1 MIQDAKQFVA
11 AINQL
16 CAEKN
21 LPKDK
26 VMEAVKAAL
35 KTAYR
40 KDYGNKD
47 QNIQVEINEDTGAMT
62 IYLVKIAVKK
72 VENPEQEIALGEA
85 KKYKKDAKADEE
97 IWMEVTPP
105 ADYGRIAAQAAKQV
119 IMQRIQEAERD
130 QMFETFKERENE
142 LVSALVSKVDDNQVF
157 LEIERNLVLLPN
169 EERVPGE
176 RYFPGTR
183 LKVFLNKVVKTTKGP
198 QLWIS
203 RKHPDLVRKLFE
215 VEIPEIR
222 NGVVEIKKVARVA
235 GVRSK
240 IAVSSKDEKIDPIGA
255 CVGQKGVRIQNII
268 RELNGEMIDVIQWS
282 EDREKF
288 IKAALSP
295 AKIESIAFHETDKRA
310 TIFVP
315 TDQRPLA
322 IGKQGQ
328 NVKLASE
335 LTEYELDIRDASEH
349 AAATTPVTDGAPVST
364 DTAAAEPAGTIPMV
378 VPPEKD
384 SLELL
389 GLGDSVMSKLKKA
402 GINTVSQL
410 QQMALT
416 DLTQIGGIGQQSA
429 HKIQEMVQ
437 AYGKKLAQE
446 SPAQPEE
453 EQVKAE
459 PASSTEEPK
468 EEASEPTAEDN
479 PPA

>member
-1 MIQDAKQFVA
+1 MIQDPKQFVA

-26 VMEAVKAAL
+26 VLESIQAAI

-47 QNIQVEINEDTGAMT
+47 QNIKVDINEENGMMN
-62 IYLVKIAVKK
+62 IYLVKIAKKK
-72 VENPEQEIALGEA
+72 VENEDQEIALGEA
-85 KKYKKDAKADEE
+85 KKYRKDAKEGEE
-97 IWMEVTPP
+97 VEIEVTPP

-130 QMFETFKERENE
+130 MLFETFKERENE
-142 LVSALVSKVDDNQVF
+142 LVSAMVSKVDDNQVF
-157 LEIERNLVLLPN
+157 LEIEHNLVPLPN

-183 LKVFLNKVVKTTKGP
+183 MKVFLNKVVKTTKGP
-198 QLWIS
+198 LLLIS
-203 RKHPDLVRKLFE
+203 RKHPDLVKKLFE

-240 IAVSSKDEKIDPIGA
+240 IAVLSKDEKIDPIGA

-268 RELNGEMIDVIQWS
+268 RELNGEMIDVIEWS
-282 EDREKF
+282 DATEKF
-288 IKAALSP
+288 IKAALAP
-295 AKIESIAFHETDKRA
+295 AKIAEISLMAAEKRA

-315 TDQRPLA
+315 QDQRPLA

-335 LTEYELDIRDASEH
+335 LTGYELDIRDISEFQGGP
-349 AAATTPVTDGAPVST
+349 AAAAPAA
-364 DTAAAEPAGTIPMV
+364 DETAPIIAAENIVAISAD
-378 VPPEKD
+378 KD
-384 SLELL
+384 DIELL
-389 GLGDSVMSKLKKA
+389 GLSGAVVAKLKKSGVA
-402 GINTVSQL
+402 KISIL
-410 QQMALT
+410 QQMSTA
-416 DLTQIGGIGQQSA
+416 DLTQIGGIGKQ
-429 HKIQEMVQ
+429 
-437 AYGKKLAQE
+437 
-446 SPAQPEE
+446 
-453 EQVKAE
+453 
-459 PASSTEEPK
+459 
-468 EEASEPTAEDN
+468 TAEKIHESIVEYQKTL
-479 PPA
+479 